1 MPDMM
6 SFMEADCSTD
16 NTERE
21 LERYLQACARADSWR
36 VDRVLK
42 ESAFE
47 TTEVVYFQGSH
58 GGELGP
64 FVRKRIDCS
73 AGVGSAYE
81 DLWRAQQ
88 SGIVLRSV
96 PRVVEC
102 VRTGDTL
109 AVVMEFVE
117 GLTLADYVKR
127 TGASVDLALRV
138 LPELCRAVSDL
149 HELLPQPLIHR
160 DLKPSNIIMSS
171 SGPIIID
178 FGIARTWRI
187 DAECDTAHF
196 GTRAYA
202 PPEQFGFGQTDERSD
217 VYALGKLLYYCA
229 TGEEPPRISSADE
242 LIASGLPSGLSKIVS
257 QATQLDPQVRF
268 ASAHAL
274 ERAIQSQ
281 CTAGETGH
289 VSRFERNDAG
299 TGEGALMSS
308 SAGDTPFSLSNA
320 IPAAPSGTSTSRSQ
334 RFWASLAKTP
344 HWVGKIWNVLVILTF
359 GLLVL
364 GSIFAIVQPN
374 ADDAALPLWFRIVEY
389 VLIVDV
395 GLAPVTYLFLDK
407 RRLYESHPLLKVVTF
422 RLQLLICFVVAV
434 ACSVVTFLA
443 SAAAGIQWV

>member
-1 MPDMM
+1 MKERIHER
-6 SFMEADCSTD
+6 SSTPLD
-16 NTERE
+16 E
-21 LERYLQACARADSWR
+21 YLLACARADSWR

-81 DLWRAQQ
+81 DLWRAQR
-88 SGIVLRSV
+88 SGVALRSV
-96 PRVVEC
+96 PRIVEC

-117 GLTLADYVKR
+117 GPTLAEYVKR
-127 TGASVDLALRV
+127 TGASVDLALHV
-138 LPELCRAVSDL
+138 LPELCHAVSDL

-160 DLKPSNIIMSS
+160 DLKPSNVIMSP

-178 FGIARTWRI
+178 FGIARMWRL

-217 VYALGKLLYYCA
+217 VYALGKLLYFCA
-229 TGEEPPRISSADE
+229 VGEEPPRISSADE
-242 LIASGLPSGLSKIVS
+242 LMALGLPSGLSKIVS

-274 ERAIQSQ
+274 ERAILSQ

-299 TGEGALMSS
+299 AGEGALMSS
-308 SAGDTPFSLSNA
+308 SAGDTPISFSNS
-320 IPAAPSGTSTSRSQ
+320 IPAAPSESPTTRSQ

-344 HWVGKIWNVLVILTF
+344 HWLGKVWNVLVMLTF